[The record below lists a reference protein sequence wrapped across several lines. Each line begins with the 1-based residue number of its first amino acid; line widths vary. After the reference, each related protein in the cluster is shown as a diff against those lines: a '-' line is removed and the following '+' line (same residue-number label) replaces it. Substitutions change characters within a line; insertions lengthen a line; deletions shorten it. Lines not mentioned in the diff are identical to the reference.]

1 MGVGMTPYRRL
12 LESDYGPD
20 VNNRT
25 RGLRVATD
33 GSPLPNARFLSNYVT
48 GGEGKDSTSTFMS
61 IHLMQMGQFI
71 DHDIAHTP
79 NYPSK
84 YCCENPNEQCIPIE
98 IPSDDPFF
106 SFINDPNINK
116 TCMPMARSMV
126 SLDLD
131 CSLDKERQ
139 QVILRCK

>member
-1 MGVGMTPYRRL
+1 MTPYRRF

-20 VNNRT
+20 VKNKT

-33 GSPLPNARFLSNYVT
+33 GSRLPNPRVLSNYIA
-48 GGEGKDSTSTFMS
+48 GDEGKNSTSTLMS
-61 IHLMQMGQFI
+61 IHLMQMGQFL
-71 DHDIAHTP
+71 DHDFAHTP

-84 YCCENPNEQCIPIE
+84 FCCKNPTEQCISIE
-98 IPSDDPFF
+98 LPSDDPFF
-106 SFINDPNINK
+106 SIINDPNINK

-126 SLDLD
+126 SPDLD

-139 QVILRCK
+139 QVM